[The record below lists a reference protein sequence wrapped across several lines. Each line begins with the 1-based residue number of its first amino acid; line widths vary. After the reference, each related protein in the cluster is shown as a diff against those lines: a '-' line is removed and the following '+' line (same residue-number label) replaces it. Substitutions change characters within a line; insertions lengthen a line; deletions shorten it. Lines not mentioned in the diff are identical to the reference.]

1 MLGKSYHSQVYTQ
14 PNIQLDWHHMLR
26 FAITDR
32 RLGSRPGE
40 SAAERN
46 RRVAERAAELA
57 GDGVEHLLIREK
69 DLSAAELVDLSRAV
83 TAAARAVNA
92 GMNVLIAGRADVAL
106 AVQANGVHLSAA
118 AGELTP
124 AQVRLLMPQAFVSSS
139 CHRFAEVERAREGG
153 ASAILFAP
161 VFGKTVGGREL
172 IAGVGAR
179 CAKAC
184 LCARGGR
191 AGVCA
196 GWRDGSECRGMHR
209 GGRGR
214 SRGDPD
220 VLQRRSGVAIAQLL
234 LV

>member
-1 MLGKSYHSQVYTQ
+1 MLGKSYHSQIYTQ

-83 TAAARAVNA
+83 IAAARAVNA
-92 GMNVLIAGRADVAL
+92 GMNVLIAERADVAL

-124 AQVRLLMPQAFVSSS
+124 AQVRLLMPHAFVSSS
-139 CHRFAEVERAREGG
+139 CHQFEEVERAREGG

-172 IAGVGAR
+172 IAGVGLDALR
-179 CAKAC
+179 HACALA
-184 LCARGGR
+184 
-191 AGVCA
+191 AGVPVFALGGVTEANAEECIAA
-196 GWRDGSECRGMHR
+196 GAA
-209 GGRGR
+209 
-214 SRGDPD
+214 
-220 VLQRRSGVAIAQLL
+220 GVAAIRMFFNAGAEWP
-234 LV
+234 